1 MSLRLENTS
10 RFVGILFTASIG
22 ILATL
27 LILVYLDR
35 YTVSTVEESSLNVE
49 TYPATWAS
57 GPSSGSSYVVENSS
71 TIFPVQDINEW
82 LNINE
87 WQNQMLR
94 NAFEIVAGV
103 TIVLGIL
110 YLGLKRLFR
119 QVSEEVFP

>member
-1 MSLRLENTS
+1 MSLRLENTN

-27 LILVYLDR
+27 LTLFYLDR
-35 YTVSTVEESSLNVE
+35 YTVSTVVESSLNVD

-57 GPSSGSSYVVENSS
+57 GPSSGSSYIVENPS
-71 TIFPVQDINEW
+71 TVFPVQDINEW

-87 WQNQMLR
+87 WQNQMFR
-94 NAFEIVAGV
+94 NAVEIVAGV

-110 YLGLKRLFR
+110 HLGLKRLFR

>member
-94 NAFEIVAGV
+94 NAVEIVAGV